1 MASAGRVGRLEGRL
15 AAMLRN
21 RQWDRE
27 DQMDRRA
34 QENHDFNLMRNR
46 RDFEWESEMRPY
58 MIRAMEARTGA
69 AEQNLE
75 DQRYLAG
82 RRRIEDQRADQART
96 RFSATPEGQRE
107 LDARTLGTQ
116 YRRPESVESE
126 RLSNEGQRIANG
138 ARLLNWKNQSIQSDI
153 SGKILR
159 GERLSPG
166 EQTFLFL
173 SSGASGRRFGN
184 TAAGAGNTAAG
195 NTAAGRNSV
204 KMTDYIKNYTA
215 DTVRSTLSEL
225 GYNPDAFD
233 LERLR
238 AGAVDNLQLTGE
250 KPGNYLAR
258 TLKAE
263 GHTNAYSQFPEYM
276 KAIRSDAEGKT
287 TKYTKDFF
295 EGSAKGGW
303 LPWNWKVFG
312 GYREGNTNAPNRAKM
327 ENLYNNLL
335 AATGGADTPLFRNV
349 AGNENVLRYF
359 ERGLNLYRGDAR
371 KALDRA
377 FVEEFCDR
385 NNVTKEGRARI
396 YSILST
402 QDGRRHFSSLANQKG
417 MDQAFRDILM

>member
-69 AEQNLE
+69 VEQNLE

-295 EGSAKGGW
+295 SDDT
-303 LPWNWKVFG
+303 
-312 GYREGNTNAPNRAKM
+312 RAPNRAKM

-385 NNVTKEGRARI
+385 NSVTKEGRARI

-402 QDGRRHFSSLANQKG
+402 QEGRRHFSSLANQKG

>member
-21 RQWDRE
+21 RKWNRE
-27 DQMDRRA
+27 DQIDRRA

-75 DQRYLAG
+75 DQRYLSG

-107 LDARTLGTQ
+107 LDARILGTQ

-126 RLSNEGQRIANG
+126 RLSNEGQRITNN
-138 ARLLNWKNQSIQSDI
+138 ARLLNWQNQKIQSDI

-159 GERLSPG
+159 GERLTPG

-173 SSGASGRRFGN
+173 SSGGSGRGFGNTAAGNTAAGRRFGN
-184 TAAGAGNTAAG
+184 TSAGAG

-215 DTVRSTLSEL
+215 DTVRSTLSDL

-238 AGAVDNLQLTGE
+238 AGAVDNLQVTGE
-250 KPGNYLAR
+250 NPRNYLAR

-295 EGSAKGGW
+295 SDDT
-303 LPWNWKVFG
+303 
-312 GYREGNTNAPNRAKM
+312 RAPNRARM

-385 NNVTKEGRARI
+385 NSVTKEGRARI

-402 QDGRRHFSSLANQKG
+402 QDGRRHFSSLANKKG

>member
-27 DQMDRRA
+27 DQIDRRA
-34 QENHDFNLMRNR
+34 QENHDFNLMRNRRDFEWEQENHDFNLMRNR

-75 DQRYLAG
+75 DQRYLSG

-107 LDARTLGTQ
+107 LDARILGTQ

-126 RLSNEGQRIANG
+126 RLSNEGQRITNN
-138 ARLLNWKNQSIQSDI
+138 ARLLNWQNQKIQSDI

-159 GERLSPG
+159 GERLTPG

-173 SSGASGRRFGN
+173 SSRASGRRFGN
-184 TAAGAGNTAAG
+184 TAAGAG

-295 EGSAKGGW
+295 SDDT
-303 LPWNWKVFG
+303 
-312 GYREGNTNAPNRAKM
+312 RAPNRARM

-385 NNVTKEGRARI
+385 NSVTKEGRARI

-402 QDGRRHFSSLANQKG
+402 QEGRRHFSSLANQKG

>member
-69 AEQNLE
+69 AEQNL
-75 DQRYLAG
+75 DDLRYLAG
-82 RRRIEDQRADQART
+82 RRRIEDRRADQART

-107 LDARTLGTQ
+107 LDARILGTQ

-159 GERLSPG
+159 GERLTPG

-173 SSGASGRRFGN
+173 SSRASGRRF
-184 TAAGAGNTAAG
+184 GNTAAG

-295 EGSAKGGW
+295 SDDT
-303 LPWNWKVFG
+303 
-312 GYREGNTNAPNRAKM
+312 RAPNRARM

-385 NNVTKEGRARI
+385 NSVTKEGRARI

-402 QDGRRHFSSLANQKG
+402 QEGRRHFSSLANQKG